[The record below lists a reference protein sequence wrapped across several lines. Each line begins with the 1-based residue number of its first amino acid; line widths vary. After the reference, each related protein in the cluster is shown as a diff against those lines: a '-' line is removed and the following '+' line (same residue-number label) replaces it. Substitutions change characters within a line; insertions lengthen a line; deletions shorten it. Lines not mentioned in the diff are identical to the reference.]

1 LQVISCM
8 FLLLTTHNL
17 QLTTHKN
24 MAKKV
29 VATLKVAGKGKD
41 YSKVITMVKSPK
53 TGAYSFK
60 EQIVPNDNVKDAI
73 AGK

>member
-1 LQVISCM
+1 MHVVSCM
-8 FLLLTTHNL
+8 KLTTCNSPP
-17 QLTTHKN
+17 TTHKK

-29 VATLKVAGKGKD
+29 VATLKTGKGKE

-60 EQIVPNDNVKDAI
+60 EAIVHNDHIKDAI
-73 AGK
+73 AEAKA

>member
-1 LQVISCM
+1 
-8 FLLLTTHNL
+8 
-17 QLTTHKN
+17 

-29 VATLKVAGKGKD
+29 VATLKTGKGKE
-41 YSKVITMVKSPK
+41 YSKVITMVKSPR

-60 EQIVPNDNVKDAI
+60 EQIVPNDGVKDAI